1 MGIYD
6 RDYYRDESSP
16 RFSLGGSRTMVTN
29 LLIINVGVFVID
41 ALLGKTPDGGGVLNS
56 RLAVSPETLLQP
68 WYWWRFLTYG
78 FAHANPAHIFGNM
91 LGLFF
96 FGRSIEAVYGSR
108 KFLGMYLT
116 SILAGSLVWACRI
129 YFTAPQQALAISSLV
144 GASCAITTIVILFCF
159 HFPHQ
164 KVLFMM
170 VIPMPAWV
178 LGVLLIFMNVS
189 GQLQNDDNIAY
200 GVHLVGAAYA
210 YLFYRTR
217 IELGQ
222 FFLADWFSSLIRL
235 KPRPKLRVH
244 KPSRG
249 AGDDQIDLKADT
261 ILEKLHREGE
271 SSLSAAERRTLEEY
285 SRRMKQ
291 KRR

>member
-6 RDYYRDESSP
+6 RDYYRDESTP
-16 RFSLGGSRTMVTN
+16 GFSWGGSRTMVTN
-29 LLIINVGVFVID
+29 LLIINLGVFVLD
-41 ALLGKTPDGGGVLNS
+41 ALLGEAFWGVGGIKGLLAVTPD
-56 RLAVSPETLLQP
+56 TLQQP

-78 FAHANPAHIFGNM
+78 FAHDSPAHIFGNM

-96 FGRSIEAVYGSR
+96 FGRHIEAVYGSR

-116 SILAGSLVWACRI
+116 SILAGSLVWAI
-129 YFTAPQQALAISSLV
+129 GNYFTAPPEALGLLSLV

-189 GQLQNDDNIAY
+189 GQLQNNDNIAY
-200 GVHLVGAAYA
+200 GVHLVGAAYG

-217 IELGQ
+217 FELGQ
-222 FFLADWFSSLIRL
+222 FVWADWIGSLMRRRAR
-235 KPRPKLRVH
+235 PRLRVH

-249 AGDDQIDLKADT
+249 TGDDQIDLQADA

-271 SSLSAAERRTLEEY
+271 ASLSASERRTLEEY